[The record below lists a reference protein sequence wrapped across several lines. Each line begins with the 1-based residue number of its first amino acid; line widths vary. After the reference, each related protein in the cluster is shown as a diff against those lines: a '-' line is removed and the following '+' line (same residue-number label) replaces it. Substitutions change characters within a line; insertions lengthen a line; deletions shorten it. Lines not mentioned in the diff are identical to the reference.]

1 MGERIIE
8 CLQCGKT
15 RTSEGRP
22 ECPRCGYLGWAEP
35 HALTE
40 RMRRS
45 LRSHRPELRRVRP
58 V

>member
-1 MGERIIE
+1 MGNRIIE

-15 RTSEGRP
+15 RTSGGRP

-35 HALTE
+35 DALTE
-40 RMRRS
+40 RVRKV
-45 LRSHRPELRRVRP
+45 LRSRPPELRRIRP